1 MSKVKK
7 HFDIDKITEC
17 IEEVATGEIFET
29 EVLQVTKEDLKDVL
43 KKNGWNFPWKSYLKM
58 PERTV
63 YKLVIKGDDTKEIQ
77 GLISMEIMDN
87 FIEMHHI
94 ENAPHNYAQKKRFAG
109 VFGNMVAFACKTS
122 FDLNFDGFVAFT
134 AKTKLIDHYSQT
146 LGAGLIYGVNRMAI
160 DTESAKKLVNSYYKN
175 YLDGK

>member
-1 MSKVKK
+1 MPKVKK
-7 HFDIDKITEC
+7 HFYIDKITEC
-17 IEEVATGEIFET
+17 IEEVATGQTFET
-29 EVLQVTKEDLKDVL
+29 EMLPVTKEDLKNVL

-63 YKLVIKGDDTKEIQ
+63 YKLVIKDDPNQEIQ
-77 GLISMEIMDN
+77 GLLSIQRMDN

-94 ENAPHNYAQKKRFAG
+94 ENAPHNYAKKKRFAG
-109 VFGNMVAFACKTS
+109 VCGNMVAFACKLS

-134 AKTKLIDHYSQT
+134 AKTKLIDHYTDT

-175 YLDGK
+175 YLNGK